1 MDKFV
6 DAQPEGAD
14 LSCARLQGASV
25 TRAQLQ
31 GPHLIGAKLQG
42 AHIDQA
48 QSQGAHLWARGLKA
62 RRSLASAFGARGGGE
77 RVINLTDFHGHHAR
91 AFPRSPSGR
100 NSLLKEIQE
109 GERREVEARC

>member
-62 RRSLASAFGARGGGE
+62 RRSLASAFGARGGGGT
-77 RVINLTDFHGHHAR
+77 RNQSHRLSRT
-91 AFPRSPSGR
+91 PRQGLSTFT
-100 NSLLKEIQE
+100 EW
-109 GERREVEARC
+109 A